1 MNTIL
6 MNQIIHTFEKG
17 SASVVITRK
26 NADSDMNKGRSSSNR
41 NPLYGHVEVEAKYSG
56 FVMGTDYSN
65 SVANTAKRMGEE
77 VSRDDVRLRETWHRP
92 INDEEVGIEGVG
104 KWFSTDK
111 RTATKC
117 YLKLQ
122 RNEQQ
127 IGFKVEKTY
136 FVDGHEATAEE
147 LATIKAWLKKE
158 SDGLSA
164 TQKELGVDKDH
175 EQHFILVTLENILC
189 IRQKGAVLLPYDIA
203 AYAAAVAAAV

>member
-6 MNQIIHTFEKG
+6 MNQIMRTFNEG
-17 SASVVITRK
+17 CASVVITRK
-26 NADSDMNKGRSSSNR
+26 SADSDMNKGRSAANR

-77 VSRDDVRLRETWHRP
+77 VSRDDVRLRETWHKP
-92 INDEEVGIEGVG
+92 CEGDFG

-111 RTATKC
+111 RTETKC

-147 LATIKAWLKKE
+147 LATIKAWLKKD
-158 SDGLSA
+158 SNDLSA
-164 TQKELGVDKDH
+164 TQKEVGIDKEH

-189 IRQKGAVLLPYDIA
+189 IRQNERTLLPYEIA
-203 AYAAAVAAAV
+203 AYAAAVAV

>member
-6 MNQIIHTFEKG
+6 MNQIMRTFNEG
-17 SASVVITRK
+17 CASVVITRK
-26 NADSDMNKGRSSSNR
+26 SADSDMNKGRSAANR

-65 SVANTAKRMGEE
+65 SVANTAQRMGED

-92 INDEEVGIEGVG
+92 CDGEYG

-147 LATIKAWLKKE
+147 LATIKAWLKKDSNE
-158 SDGLSA
+158 QSA
-164 TQKELGVDKDH
+164 TQKELGIDKEH

-189 IRQKGAVLLPYDIA
+189 IKQNENVLLPYEIA
-203 AYAAAVAAAV
+203 AYAAAVAV

>member
-6 MNQIIHTFEKG
+6 MNQIMRTFNEG
-17 SASVVITRK
+17 CASVVITRK
-26 NADSDMNKGRSSSNR
+26 SADSDMNKGRSAANR

-92 INDEEVGIEGVG
+92 IKDEEANIEGIG
-104 KWFSTDK
+104 HWFSTDK

-147 LATIKAWLKKE
+147 LATIKAWLKK
-158 SDGLSA
+158 DGNDLSA
-164 TQKELGVDKDH
+164 TQRELGIDKEH

-189 IRQKGAVLLPYDIA
+189 IRQNERTLLPYEIA
-203 AYAAAVAAAV
+203 AYAAAVAV

>member
-6 MNQIIHTFEKG
+6 MNQIMRTFDEG
-17 SASVVITRK
+17 ASCVVITRK
-26 NADSDMNKGRSSSNR
+26 SADSDMNKGRSAASR

-92 INDEEVGIEGVG
+92 IKDEEVGIEGVG
-104 KWFSTDK
+104 RWFSTDK
-111 RTATKC
+111 STATKC

-127 IGFKVEKTY
+127 VGYKVEKTY
-136 FVDGHEATAEE
+136 YVDGHEATEEE
-147 LATIKAWLKKE
+147 LAIIKAWLKK
-158 SDGLSA
+158 STNGLSA
-164 TQKELGVDKDH
+164 TQKELGIDEQH
-175 EQHFILVTLENILC
+175 QQHFILVTLEGVLC
-189 IRQKGAVLLPYDIA
+189 IRQNERTLLPYEIA
-203 AYAAAVAAAV
+203 AYATAVAV